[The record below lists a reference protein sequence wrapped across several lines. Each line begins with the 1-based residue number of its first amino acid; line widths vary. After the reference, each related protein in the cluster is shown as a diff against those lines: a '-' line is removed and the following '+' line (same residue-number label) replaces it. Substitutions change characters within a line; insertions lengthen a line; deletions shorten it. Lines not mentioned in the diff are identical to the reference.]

1 MRPLRRPLRVASGFA
16 HPTAPQYASRSTPR
30 PTPSLLAAPTCAR
43 QSGAAVYHALAP
55 GRTRPPLDEVSIE
68 CTNGQ
73 VGVPPASC
81 TEQPEGVLQK
91 SEWCQ
96 KGLFL

>member
-1 MRPLRRPLRVASGFA
+1 M
-16 HPTAPQYASRSTPR
+16 
-30 PTPSLLAAPTCAR
+30 
-43 QSGAAVYHALAP
+43 YHALAP

-81 TEQPEGVLQK
+81 TEQPECVLQK

-96 KGLFL
+96 KGLFLHGSSKRPKRYGTRG